1 MPAIK
6 NNPRNASQPTPLHGG
21 PQNLPLYGQMTPVPE
36 GMYGTTWLTQHHKG
50 IPEVIP
56 ARIVEDDTT
65 RAEPDTVDT
74 SGRAKETTGIGVAG
88 GGGTNP
94 AGEWVEA
101 EAISDRTM
109 FLTKDPRSETT
120 SGVRVVEV
128 GMVGGGMPAT
138 DEELEVTVA
147 NVMVDERSEPED
159 MGQQV
164 KIQ

>member
-1 MPAIK
+1 
-6 NNPRNASQPTPLHGG
+6 
-21 PQNLPLYGQMTPVPE
+21 
-36 GMYGTTWLTQHHKG
+36 
-50 IPEVIP
+50 
-56 ARIVEDDTT
+56 
-65 RAEPDTVDT
+65 
-74 SGRAKETTGIGVAG
+74 
-88 GGGTNP
+88 
-94 AGEWVEA
+94 
-101 EAISDRTM
+101 M

-120 SGVRVVEV
+120 TGVRVVEV